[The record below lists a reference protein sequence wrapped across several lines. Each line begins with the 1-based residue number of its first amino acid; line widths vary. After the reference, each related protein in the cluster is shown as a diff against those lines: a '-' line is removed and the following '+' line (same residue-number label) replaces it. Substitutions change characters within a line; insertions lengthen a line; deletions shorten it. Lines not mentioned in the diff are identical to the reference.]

1 MPTTLAKLKGMIEAF
16 DFTKEW
22 EKISKEHSKKKD
34 RIQAFKELW
43 RARSELALAELTS
56 GIMREEKDKTDNR

>member
-1 MPTTLAKLKGMIEAF
+1 MIDF
-16 DFTKEW
+16 DKEW
-22 EKISKEHSKKKD
+22 DKICKEHHKRVD
-34 RIQAFKELW
+34 RVNAFKELW

>member
-1 MPTTLAKLKGMIEAF
+1 MTTTLAKLKGMI
-16 DFTKEW
+16 
-22 EKISKEHSKKKD
+22 EHSKKKD

>member
-1 MPTTLAKLKGMIEAF
+1 MTTTSF

-43 RARSELALAELTS
+43 RARSELTLAEFVS
-56 GIMREEKDKTDNR
+56 GIEREDKEKIKQIIGDVV